1 MGSAKD
7 KSLFG
12 KESIMKITEI
22 RAFKKRLEFTF
33 EQAETGTE
41 IIIRA
46 QVPLVCG
53 RMDPTFSE
61 GRIAAQF
68 QTVIS
73 NGKASIDR
81 YAGEIDLLVYRFDA
95 GCDGVCYVT
104 EVEEEVSAFC
114 DPYPVRPLKAIGMHA
129 LEEDLDEL
137 GFAQSSMGP
146 NQAHLMLMHEGE
158 DTIPHIYNGK
168 TYYFR
173 KSLVEETDADMQRVW
188 KRGITVVMRYISSS
202 FFIGEKA
209 DQEIVDII
217 QHPGYDYGFPS
228 AYMGAFNLRTEAGFE
243 YFCSCTDFLL
253 SRYCRPD
260 HKYGWATS
268 FEVGNEVTSQYVWG
282 NAGEMTC
289 AEYMYEY
296 TEVMRI
302 CWLLSRKYW
311 SNFRI
316 HTSFDQYF
324 CGSHVPTEPNRY
336 YGMKESID
344 EIYKNCQRDGDFP
357 WNIAFHP
364 YPENL
369 SYPDFWNDRTP
380 NWSFETNRITFK
392 NLEVMPAYLAQPH
405 LLYKGKARRIIL
417 PEQGF
422 NSRTDA
428 PYTLNQG
435 KYGYVLAYQKMKK
448 LSTIDMF
455 LHHNY
460 LDNPGEFGLNLG
472 IRYCRGYDENMKI
485 IPGDRKPICEAIA
498 ALDTEKEAQLV
509 EEARAYIGAEI
520 YDFLMNPP
528 EVAEKLDH
536 SGAGL
541 NLPGQGNR
549 KKVET
554 EHEEEITANFEL

>member
-1 MGSAKD
+1 
-7 KSLFG
+7 
-12 KESIMKITEI
+12 MKVIEI
-22 RAFKKRLEFTF
+22 RARKKDLVFVF
-33 EQAETGTE
+33 EDAPDQAEVT
-41 IIIRA
+41 IRA

-53 RMDPTFSE
+53 VADPTFQE
-61 GRIAAQF
+61 GRFVYEKICQI
-68 QTVIS
+68 TD
-73 NGKASIDR
+73 GKAVIDR
-81 YAGEIDLLVYRFDA
+81 YVGDVDLLVYRFVT
-95 GCDGVCYVT
+95 GCEGVCYVT
-104 EVEEEVSAFC
+104 ETEDEISAFC
-114 DPYPVRPLKAIGMHA
+114 EPYPVRPLKAINAGA

-137 GFAQSSMGP
+137 GFAQSSLGP
-146 NQAHLMLMHEGE
+146 NQASLMLMREGE
-158 DTIPHIYNGK
+158 DTMPYVYNGK

-173 KSLVEETDADMQRVW
+173 RSEVEETDAYMHRLW
-188 KRGITVVMRYISSS
+188 KRGITVVMRYINSS
-202 FFIGEKA
+202 FFLGEKA
-209 DQEIVDII
+209 DQEIVDLI
-217 QHPGYDYGFPS
+217 QHPGYDYAFPS
-228 AYMGAFNLRTEAGFE
+228 AYMGAFNLRTEEGFE
-243 YFCSCTDFLL
+243 YFCCCTDFLL

-311 SNFRI
+311 NNFRI

-324 CGSHVPTEPNRY
+324 CGSHVPTEPKRY

-344 EIYKNCQRDGDFP
+344 EIDKNCKRDGDIP

-369 SYPDFWNDRTP
+369 SYPDFWNDRNV
-380 NWSFETNRITFK
+380 NWTFETKRITFK

-405 LLYKGKARRIIL
+405 LRYKGEVRRIIL

-422 NSRTDA
+422 NSRSEE
-428 PYTLNQG
+428 PYTLDQG

-472 IRYCRGYDENMKI
+472 IRYCKGYDENMNM
-485 IPGDRKPICEAIA
+485 IPGERKPICDAIA
-498 ALDTEKEAQLV
+498 AMDTDQEEAMIA
-509 EEARAYIGAEI
+509 EARAYIGPEI
-520 YDFLMNPP
+520 YDFVLNPP
-528 EVAEKLDH
+528 PVTEKPT
-536 SGAGL
+536 GIGGL
-541 NLPGQGNR
+541 HLPGQGNR
-549 KKVET
+549 KSKT
-554 EHEEEITANFEL
+554 NEEEEVKANFDV